1 MSTGTHPSGR
11 SDEELRAALAAAM
24 ASVAEA
30 VRALGGDDWE
40 RPSPCDGW
48 GVADVVDHLVMGDV
62 FAARVL
68 HGATLD
74 ESIVDLHGIGDDRA
88 AAARLVESSAEAARA
103 GFAGPLD
110 RVVHHPVGQISA
122 RQFLGYRVLD
132 QLGHAW
138 DIRRATGQP
147 EDFDA
152 TALAVAVDVASAE
165 RPMLERSAHFGPD
178 AEAALDDGVDA
189 LGRFLVLIG
198 RSTEG

>member
-1 MSTGTHPSGR
+1 MSTRAHPSGR
-11 SDEELRAALAAAM
+11 SDDELRAALAAAM

-30 VRALGGDDWE
+30 VRALGEDDWE

-48 GVADVVDHLVMGDV
+48 NVADVVDHLAMGDG

-74 ESIVDLHGIGDDRA
+74 ESVVDLHGIGGERA
-88 AAARLVESSAEAARA
+88 AAARLVESSADAARV
-103 GFAGPLD
+103 GFAAPLD

-138 DIRRATGQP
+138 DIRRATGQS

-165 RPMLERSAHFGPD
+165 RPMLERSEHFGTD
-178 AEAALDDGVDA
+178 AEAALDDGVDV
-189 LGRFLVLIG
+189 LERFLVLIG
-198 RSTEG
+198 RSAAG